1 MDKNY
6 RFHAK
11 GGINM
16 NNEYLK
22 MYRDYS
28 NQFVNLQLIEFDKS
42 DKKYLVE
49 WYVNENDYSNDQD
62 FYTYK
67 DEALK
72 TFNEMKNKIKEL
84 T

>member
-1 MDKNY
+1 
-6 RFHAK
+6 
-11 GGINM
+11 M

-22 MYRDYS
+22 MYGDCL
-28 NQFVNLQLIEFDKS
+28 NQFVNLQLIEFDKA

-67 DEALK
+67 DEALEV
-72 TFNEMKNKIKEL
+72 FNEMKNKIKEVA
-84 T
+84 

>member
-1 MDKNY
+1 
-6 RFHAK
+6 
-11 GGINM
+11 M

-22 MYRDYS
+22 MYGDCS
-28 NQFVNLQLIEFDKS
+28 NQFVNLQLIEFDKA

-67 DEALK
+67 DEALEA
-72 TFNEMKNKIKEL
+72 FNEMKNKIKEVA
-84 T
+84 